1 MEALRSRQTVSKI
14 MSDVYLIIWGQT
26 SFSRL
31 LITLR
36 RCQCDW
42 CQCAVERYS
51 CKNVHVCV
59 CDPHAQCGLT
69 FAAFNLP
76 LHIVLRISDHF
87 FTISMFY
94 MVHALVLLYYLSA
107 MMCGSLFTYF
117 NWFWKHV
124 AFFPIYRH

>member
-1 MEALRSRQTVSKI
+1 MEASFSRQTVSKI
-14 MSDVYLIIWGQT
+14 MSDVCLSIWGQT

-42 CQCAVERYS
+42 CQCAIERYS
-51 CKNVHVCV
+51 CKNVHVCH
-59 CDPHAQCGLT
+59 PHTQCGLT
-69 FAAFNLP
+69 FVAFNL
-76 LHIVLRISDHF
+76 LLRIVLRFSDHF

-94 MVHALVLLYYLSA
+94 IVHVVVLLYYLSA
-107 MMCGSLFTYF
+107 MMCGSLFLYF
-117 NWFWKHV
+117 NGFWKHV